1 MQIQPEVIM
10 MKDGRYIYIKTIL
23 PDPDNARALVAHT
36 KKVLEETNYLVRY
49 PDEYTIDAEGE
60 LRVLD
65 TYLKSIDSFFIG
77 AFDGDRL
84 IGTLDGGPA
93 KTYRR
98 YRHRMEIGMAVQK
111 DYWDNGIGSKLVE
124 NALYFAKRLGYEQVN
139 LSVFAD
145 NERAVHVYEKLGF
158 KVDGRVIDGFKDL
171 DGTYH
176 DELHMSKE
184 IVWG

>member
-124 NALYFAKRLGYEQVN
+124 NALCACRVRFKNIAQSGRN
-139 LSVFAD
+139 CRSVSASLASNISTEISNCKPVFTTTIC
-145 NERAVHVYEKLGF
+145 KL
-158 KVDGRVIDGFKDL
+158 
-171 DGTYH
+171 
-176 DELHMSKE
+176 
-184 IVWG
+184 